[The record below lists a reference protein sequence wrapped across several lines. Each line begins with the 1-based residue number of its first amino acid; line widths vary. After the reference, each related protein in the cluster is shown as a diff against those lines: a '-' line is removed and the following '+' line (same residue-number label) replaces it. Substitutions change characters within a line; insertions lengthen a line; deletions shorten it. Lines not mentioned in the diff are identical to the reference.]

1 MDAFEEIV
9 STFDPPMFVVTAR
22 AGDEQDGCLVGFTT
36 QCSIDPHRFVVCLS
50 EKNRTTRLAQQ
61 CEILVV
67 HSLRAEQYAI
77 AEHFGTETGDDVDK
91 FATVAWHE
99 GPNGTPVLTG
109 CDWFAGRVLAQL
121 DDWGDHLG
129 FVLEVIDAEIVSGGE
144 RLGLQSVIDLDPGHA
159 P

>member
-1 MDAFEEIV
+1 VDAFEEIV
-9 STFDPPMFVVTAR
+9 ATFDPPMFIVTAR
-22 AGDEQDGCLVGFTT
+22 SDDVQDGCLVGFTT
-36 QCSIDPHRFVVCLS
+36 QCSIHPHRFVVCLS
-50 EKNRTTRLAQQ
+50 EKNRTTRLAQE
-61 CEILVV
+61 CETLVV
-67 HSLRAEQYAI
+67 HALRAEQHAL
-77 AEHFGTETGDDVDK
+77 AEHFGTESGDDTDK

-109 CDWFAGRVLAQL
+109 CDWFAGRVLARL